1 MKFNQYLMFDW
12 ETDFLRANPANK
24 ITRSKSAKETLEKGG
39 ECVQINS
46 KDTRTMTLTSF
57 WGFL

>member
-24 ITRSKSAKETLEKGG
+24 ITRSKSAKETLEKG
-39 ECVQINS
+39 VNVF
-46 KDTRTMTLTSF
+46 KLTVKTPER
-57 WGFL
+57 